1 MQEKIQKF
9 EGILERELDKEMDRI
24 ISAGTLSPADVKTM
38 TDAVRLMLKVKE
50 YEDWCDE
57 GNSYDNYPDNY
68 SMRRGRNADTG
79 RYVSREGNYSTRRSY
94 RGSYDQGYSGHSIT
108 DRMVSRLEDMYDEA
122 KTDHERQLIDEWI
135 GRIEN
140 SR

>member
-9 EGILERELDKEMDRI
+9 ENILERELDKEMDRI
-24 ISAGTLSPADVKTM
+24 VSAGTLSPADVKTM

-50 YEDWCDE
+50 YETWCE
-57 GNSYDNYPDNY
+57 GENSYDGY
-68 SMRRGRNADTG
+68 SNRRGRSATTG
-79 RYVSREGNYSTRRSY
+79 RYMSRDVYPENRRY
-94 RGSYDQGYSGHSIT
+94 RDSYDHGYSGHSIN
-108 DRMVSRLEDMYDEA
+108 DRMVARLEDMYDEA

-135 GRIEN
+135 NRISA